1 LLLLPLKAYQQTR
14 QAEEMRLKLK
24 PTGLKAKKN
33 LIHGSSFWRA
43 MNQVLLKNNNPKSA
57 GKIYSSKKQKGKR
70 KRLLCEEPHK
80 INATKKSAQ
89 AIFK

>member
-1 LLLLPLKAYQQTR
+1 
-14 QAEEMRLKLK
+14 
-24 PTGLKAKKN
+24 
-33 LIHGSSFWRA
+33 